1 MQPEVLKSLGPS
13 VHEFMVAIVRTLER
27 YLADIR
33 WPDAA
38 IEARLLFAQIDGL
51 CQHYVLEPERYPLDR
66 VSSAWSSGIQ
76 EARAMRVALRDGEMH
91 YVDEGSGPPILFVHG
106 TPTNSYEYRHLI
118 AALSRRYRC
127 IAPDHLG
134 FGQSARPR
142 SFAYTPEAHARVLQ
156 EFVERVGLTD
166 YTLVVHDFGGP
177 IGLLLAVGNGEW
189 GVGNTSSPNSA
200 LPTPDSRVRR
210 VIVLNSWAWPLDDDP
225 KMARG
230 ARFIGGAIGRFLY
243 RYANASLRL
252 IMPSAYGDRKKL
264 TPEIHRRYLD
274 VFRDRDARVLV
285 LHALAKS
292 LLGSRAHYQS
302 LLDRLDRLRAMPV
315 LIVWGLK
322 DSAFQPYQLERWRR
336 LLPGAQVETIEGAGH
351 WPTKKSRGASSPRS
365 SASCNKIR

>member
-1 MQPEVLKSLGPS
+1 
-13 VHEFMVAIVRTLER
+13 
-27 YLADIR
+27 
-33 WPDAA
+33 
-38 IEARLLFAQIDGL
+38 
-51 CQHYVLEPERYPLDR
+51 
-66 VSSAWSSGIQ
+66 
-76 EARAMRVALRDGEMH
+76 MRVALRDGEMH

-118 AALSRRYRC
+118 AALSTRFRC

-142 SFAYTPEAHARVLQ
+142 SFPYTPEAHAAVLR
-156 EFVERVGLTD
+156 EFVERLGVD
-166 YTLVVHDFGGP
+166 DFTLVVHDFGGP
-177 IGLLLAVGNGEW
+177 IGLPLI
-189 GVGNTSSPNSA
+189 TDHPSHPSHP
-200 LPTPDSRVRR
+200 PHVRR
-210 VIVLNSWAWPLDDDP
+210 LILLNTWAWPLDDDP

-274 VFRDRDARVLV
+274 VFRDRDARVRV

-315 LIVWGLK
+315 LIVWGMK

-336 LLPGAQVETIEGAGH
+336 LLPDARVEIIDGAGH
-351 WPTKKSRGASSPRS
+351 WPHEEEPARVIEAIERFLK
-365 SASCNKIR
+365 

>member
-1 MQPEVLKSLGPS
+1 
-13 VHEFMVAIVRTLER
+13 
-27 YLADIR
+27 
-33 WPDAA
+33 
-38 IEARLLFAQIDGL
+38 
-51 CQHYVLEPERYPLDR
+51 
-66 VSSAWSSGIQ
+66 
-76 EARAMRVALRDGEMH
+76 MRVALRDGEMH

-118 AALSRRYRC
+118 AALSTRFRC

-142 SFAYTPEAHARVLQ
+142 SFAYTPEAHATALQ
-156 EFVERVGLTD
+156 EFVDRLD
-166 YTLVVHDFGGP
+166 LRDITLVVHDFGGP
-177 IGLLLAVGNGEW
+177 IGLPLAVQG
-189 GVGNTSSPNSA
+189 A
-200 LPTPDSRVRR
+200 DCRVRK
-210 VIVLNSWAWPLDDDP
+210 VVLMNTWAWPLDDDP

-264 TPEIHRRYLD
+264 TPEIHRRYLE

-285 LHALAKS
+285 LHALATS

-315 LIVWGLK
+315 LIVWGMK
-322 DSAFQPYQLERWRR
+322 DSAFQPYQLERWRQ
-336 LLPGAQVETIEGAGH
+336 LLPGGQVETIEGAGH
-351 WPTKKSRGASSPRS
+351 WPHEEEPGRVIEAIERFLK
-365 SASCNKIR
+365 

>member
-1 MQPEVLKSLGPS
+1 
-13 VHEFMVAIVRTLER
+13 
-27 YLADIR
+27 
-33 WPDAA
+33 
-38 IEARLLFAQIDGL
+38 
-51 CQHYVLEPERYPLDR
+51 
-66 VSSAWSSGIQ
+66 
-76 EARAMRVALRDGEMH
+76 MRVALRDGEMH

-118 AALSRRYRC
+118 AALSKRFRC

-134 FGQSARPR
+134 FGESARPR
-142 SFAYTPEAHARVLQ
+142 SFAYTPEAHAAVLR
-156 EFVERVGLTD
+156 EFVERLGLED
-166 YTLVVHDFGGP
+166 FTLVVHDFGGP
-177 IGLLLAVGNGEW
+177 IGLPLITDHPSHSPHPPHSPHVSRLILM
-189 GVGNTSSPNSA
+189 NT
-200 LPTPDSRVRR
+200 
-210 VIVLNSWAWPLDDDP
+210 WAWPLDDDP

-274 VFRDRDARVLV
+274 VFGDRNARVLV

-292 LLGSRAHYQS
+292 LLGSRSHYQS

-315 LIVWGLK
+315 LIVWGMK
-322 DSAFQPYQLERWRR
+322 DSAFQPYQLERWRQ

-351 WPTKKSRGASSPRS
+351 WPHEEEPGRVVAAIERFLE
-365 SASCNKIR
+365 